1 MPLPTSQREESAPE
15 AFEEQA
21 VDAPGIGLCAR
32 PPEVEY
38 DEPMETTK
46 SYRQPPSPGLLNWS
60 ADPPHRDGYKH
71 KILTLF
77 VDETARNQGMKNTE
91 IVLTAIA
98 RLTIATQA
106 ADP

>member
-38 DEPMETTK
+38 DEPVETTK
-46 SYRQPPSPGLLNWS
+46 RYRQPAVTRFVELVRRSTPPGWL
-60 ADPPHRDGYKH
+60 
-71 KILTLF
+71 
-77 VDETARNQGMKNTE
+77 Q
-91 IVLTAIA
+91 
-98 RLTIATQA
+98 TQNF
-106 ADP
+106 DFICR

>member
-46 SYRQPPSPGLLNWS
+46 SYRQLPSPGLLNWS

-71 KILTLF
+71 KI
-77 VDETARNQGMKNTE
+77 
-91 IVLTAIA
+91 
-98 RLTIATQA
+98 
-106 ADP
+106 